1 MGVITWINDIID
13 WLRNTFGVLVE
24 WALDKLEQLLSNVAD
39 WVIDRIM
46 QITEKMLVDVAE
58 GVAEGVEESEEIE

>member
-1 MGVITWINDIID
+1 MGKITWINEIID
-13 WLRNTFGVLVE
+13 WLRDTFGALVE
-24 WALDKLEQLLSNVAD
+24 WALEKLEQLLRNVAD

>member
-13 WLRNTFGVLVE
+13 WLRDTLGALVE
-24 WALDKLEQLLSNVAD
+24 WALDKLEELLGSIAD
-39 WVIDRIM
+39 WVRE
-46 QITEKMLVDVAE
+46 QIIRFIEAMLVAVAE

>member
-1 MGVITWINDIID
+1 MGVITWINDIIE

-24 WALDKLEQLLSNVAD
+24 WALEKLEELLGNVAD

>member
-24 WALDKLEQLLSNVAD
+24 WALDKLEELLGNVAD